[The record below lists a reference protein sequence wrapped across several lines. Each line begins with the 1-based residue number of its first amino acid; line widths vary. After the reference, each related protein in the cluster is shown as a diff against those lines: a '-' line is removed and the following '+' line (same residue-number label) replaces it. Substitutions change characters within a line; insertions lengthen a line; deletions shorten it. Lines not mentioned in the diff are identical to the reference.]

1 MKLALQ
7 AGCLLLVGAAV
18 VLAQKK
24 PGADDAA
31 RAAVI
36 KLYGSLSD
44 EQKKQAQLEFDHKD
58 RYQEIFPETKRPG
71 IAFSQ
76 LSAEQKML
84 VDDIVKAACSE
95 YGANRCL
102 EIAKQTGPGGRYI
115 TFYGTPAPDGKFGW
129 RLAQH
134 HLTLIYAE
142 FGKDEKAG
150 EFGPIL
156 LGGNPVKTVWDDEE
170 KVALELFQ
178 ALSDDDRKAI
188 KGGSGNSSS
197 GATLDAKTGIRIG
210 DLSDKA
216 KPLAVK
222 LFQQRLAVFS
232 EDRQKVME
240 DILKREGGIEN
251 LRIAF
256 WGEATKSQH
265 DGGNYHW
272 KIGNALVLA
281 DWQTVGKEHIHMTV
295 RARAK

>member
-1 MKLALQ
+1 MRVLLQ
-7 AGCLLLVGAAV
+7 VGCVLLVGAAV
-18 VLAQKK
+18 VCAQKK

-36 KLYGSLSD
+36 KLYDSLND

-58 RYQEIFPETKRPG
+58 RYAEIFPETKRPG
-71 IAFSQ
+71 IAIAQ
-76 LSAEQKML
+76 LSAEQKTL
-84 VDDIVKAACSE
+84 VDDIVKAVCSE
-95 YGANRCL
+95 YGAGRCL

-115 TFYGTPAPDGKFGW
+115 TFYGKPAADGNFAW

-142 FGKDEKAG
+142 FGKDKAN

-156 LGGNPVKTVWDDEE
+156 LGGNPVKAVWDEEE

-178 ALSDDDRKAI
+178 ALSDDERKAI
-188 KGGSGNSSS
+188 KVNGNAGSG
-197 GATLDAKTGIRIG
+197 AALDAKSGIRIG
-210 DLSDKA
+210 DLSAKA

-222 LFQQRLAVFS
+222 LFQQRIAVFS
-232 EDRQKVME
+232 DDRQKLLDEIV
-240 DILKREGGIEN
+240 KREGGIEN